1 MRYMPQLLTTVVFFV
16 IFLFLFL
23 FIDGIKRYDESMSSN
38 EDAEIEARWNTTVQQ
53 KSGE

>member
-1 MRYMPQLLTTVVFFV
+1 MRYITQLLTVAVFCL

-38 EDAEIEARWNTTVQQ
+38 EDAEIEARWNTTIQQ